1 MKVSIT
7 NWLIEPEEKFKEFNK
22 KDFSVTLHVL
32 IEKEDDL
39 CVAHCLEFDI
49 VADGKTIKDA
59 ENNII
64 DAVVSHISFC
74 VEYNNTDKIFNPA
87 PIEFWNKFFL
97 GDAEKSKPRSFMKP
111 YLPNVQV
118 SFSDAFSYCYA

>member
-1 MKVSIT
+1 MKVPII
-7 NWLIEPEEKFKEFNK
+7 NWIKEAEEKFQEFNK
-22 KDFSVTLHVL
+22 RDFSVTLRVL

-49 VADGKTIKDA
+49 VADGKTIGDA
-59 ENNII
+59 KNNII
-64 DAVVSHISFC
+64 EAVASHISFC
-74 VEYNNTDKIFNPA
+74 VEYNNTDKLFNPA

-118 SFSDAFSYCYA
+118 SFRDVSYCYA